1 MDIDSKEHYKLGKE
15 FFLKNKYDFALQHL
29 QAFEESNKNYA
40 DVYNM
45 LGVIYHLSGK
55 IKDAIKAFEKALK
68 LNPGYMEAAT
78 NLAITYNDI
87 GQYEKANNVLDKAK
101 GSSRSKSIKEM
112 ENRLIRSKLSNMHAQ
127 IGDVYAEI
135 NSYDD
140 AIEEYH
146 KALNLQPTFVDI
158 KTKLAVALREKG
170 MIAQAIKELEEAKF
184 INADY
189 IPARVNLGILYYLMR
204 RLDDA
209 VIEWESALK
218 HEPKN
223 GIATMYLNA
232 VKREKQ
238 KVS

>member
-15 FFLKNKYDFALQHL
+15 FFLKNKYDIALQHL
-29 QAFEESNKNYA
+29 QAFEALNKNYA

-45 LGVIYHLSGK
+45 LGIIYHLSGK
-55 IKDAIKAFEKALK
+55 IKDAIKAFETSLK

-112 ENRLIRSKLSNMHAQ
+112 ENRLIKSKLSNMHAQ
-127 IGDVYAEI
+127 IGDLYAEI

-209 VIEWESALK
+209 VIEWESVLK

-232 VKREKQ
+232 VKREKE

>member
-45 LGVIYHLSGK
+45 LGVIYHLGGK

-209 VIEWESALK
+209 VIEWESVLK

>member
-1 MDIDSKEHYKLGKE
+1 MADINSKEHYKLGKE
-15 FFLKNKYDFALQHL
+15 FFLKNKYDIALQHL
-29 QAFEESNKNYA
+29 EAFEQQNKSYA

-45 LGVIYHLSGK
+45 LGIIYHLNGR

-68 LNPGYMEAAT
+68 INPGYLEAAT

-87 GQYEKANNVLDKAK
+87 GQYEKATNVLNRAK
-101 GSSRSKSIKEM
+101 SSSHSKSIKEM
-112 ENRLIRSKLSNMHAQ
+112 EDKLIKSKLSNLHAQ
-127 IGDVYAEI
+127 IADLYVEI
-135 NSYDD
+135 GKYDD

-158 KTKLAVALREKG
+158 KTKLAIALREKG
-170 MIAQAIKELEEAKF
+170 MLAQAIRELEEAKF

-209 VIEWESALK
+209 IVEWESVLK

-223 GIATMYLNA
+223 GIANMYLNA
-232 VKREKQ
+232 VKKEKQ
-238 KVS
+238 K

>member
-1 MDIDSKEHYKLGKE
+1 MNMDSKEHYTLGKE
-15 FFLKNKYDFALQHL
+15 FFLKNKYDIALQHL
-29 QAFEESNKNYA
+29 QAFEESNKNFA

-45 LGVIYHLSGK
+45 LGVIYLLSGK
-55 IKDAIKAFEKALK
+55 IKDAIKVFERALK

-87 GQYEKANNVLDKAK
+87 GQYEKARNVLNKVRGPSHA
-101 GSSRSKSIKEM
+101 RSLKEM
-112 ENRLIRSKLSNMHAQ
+112 EDKLIRSKLSNMHAQ
-127 IGDVYAEI
+127 IADLYAEI
-135 NSYDD
+135 SNYDA

-146 KALNLQPTFVDI
+146 KALALQPTFVDI

-170 MIAQAIKELEEAKF
+170 MTAQAIKELEEAKF

-209 VIEWESALK
+209 VIEWESVLK

-223 GIATMYLNA
+223 GVAIMYINA
-232 VKREKQ
+232 VKKEKQ
-238 KVS
+238 KPL